1 MYDRILLP
9 LDGSEVAEAVEPH
22 AMAMAK
28 KFESEVIL
36 LQVVT
41 PVSRRVARMAPGQVT
56 PATTAQIGVEA
67 AHEQVE
73 AEMRE
78 ATQYLSSVSGRSE
91 AEGVATRTHVVKGD
105 TAATILE
112 YAKEADVSMICMSTH
127 GRSGIGRTIFGS
139 VADEVL
145 RNSHLPVLLIR
156 PQPG

>member
-9 LDGSEVAEAVEPH
+9 LDGSELAEAVEPH

-41 PVSRRVARMAPGQVT
+41 PVSTLVARMAPGLVA
-56 PATTAQIGVEA
+56 PATTAQISVEA
-67 AHEQVE
+67 AREQFQ

-78 ATQYLSSVSGRSE
+78 ATQYLSSVAQRFQ
-91 AEGVATRTHVVKGD
+91 AEGVATRTHVMEGEP
-105 TAATILE
+105 AETILE
-112 YAKEADVSMICMSTH
+112 YAKDADVSMICMSTH
-127 GRSGIGRTIFGS
+127 GRSGLGRTIFGS

-156 PQPG
+156 PQPE